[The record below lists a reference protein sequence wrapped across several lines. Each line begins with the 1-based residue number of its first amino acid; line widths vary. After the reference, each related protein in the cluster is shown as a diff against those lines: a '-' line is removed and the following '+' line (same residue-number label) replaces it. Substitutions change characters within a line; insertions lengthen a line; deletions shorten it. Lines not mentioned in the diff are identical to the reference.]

1 MVLTV
6 SVTAVLYIGFIFL
19 FAFLDSF
26 KRGSSNYKGTES
38 FYNWYWNGNLHE
50 VYINWEK
57 NNFYLQHHTKA
68 DEKSNHVPRV
78 LKRSTLLDQSK
89 TERVIKKVNTKA
101 NDVVELMNK
110 IKGDL

>member
-78 LKRSTLLDQSK
+78 YQTK
-89 TERVIKKVNTKA
+89 TERVIKRANTKA